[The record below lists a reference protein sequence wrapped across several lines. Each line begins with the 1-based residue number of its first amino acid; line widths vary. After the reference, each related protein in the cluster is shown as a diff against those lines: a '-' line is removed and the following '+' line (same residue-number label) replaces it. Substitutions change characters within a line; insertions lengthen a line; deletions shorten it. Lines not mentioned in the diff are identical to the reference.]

1 MTLRMFLFCSTH
13 HEKAS
18 FPDSILCR
26 EDMNTVHT
34 SFPQSIPQVSIP
46 LTVLDSASSRNLCIG
61 DTAFNKIGKN
71 SFLHDN
77 RYILSLYNRYIF
89 KFTYIFVRYKYLRF
103 VV

>member
-1 MTLRMFLFCSTH
+1 MFLFCSTH

-46 LTVLDSASSRNLCIG
+46 LTVLDSASSRNLWQRSL
-61 DTAFNKIGKN
+61 DKTTHLSPSTTKSKKQKREKKLKKQTLHPLPQVTTGK
-71 SFLHDN
+71 
-77 RYILSLYNRYIF
+77 Y
-89 KFTYIFVRYKYLRF
+89 KF
-103 VV
+103 